1 MGQLEVVR
9 ELVVAGADPVA
20 VGRRG
25 ETPLTMAHDCVHVL
39 AFLMQF
45 PAVRASIDHE
55 SQSMTALGWASTIGD
70 DPDCVELLLGAG
82 ANPTI
87 PGRRPL
93 EEEARLFSNQGAFNV
108 LRAAIPEPGR
118 ARALHKVCSIREIPL
133 ILRTTRACLAAKGVP
148 ALVEHRILAF
158 AVPACVASRE
168 DHNEALP
175 RVELTPYT
183 RPETEWPPILWQE
196 LDEFGPNEERE
207 MEEYGYHL
215 WRATLAFVLGLADD
229 GVEYPGLPWEVS
241 EQLLEYILPKWVRE

>member
-118 ARALHKVCSIREIPL
+118 ARALHKVCSSAKSRSFSALPGPASQPKAC
-133 ILRTTRACLAAKGVP
+133 LRWWSTGSWPSPSRPASRAGKTTTRRCRGW
-148 ALVEHRILAF
+148 
-158 AVPACVASRE
+158 S
-168 DHNEALP
+168 
-175 RVELTPYT
+175 
-183 RPETEWPPILWQE
+183 
-196 LDEFGPNEERE
+196 
-207 MEEYGYHL
+207 
-215 WRATLAFVLGLADD
+215 
-229 GVEYPGLPWEVS
+229 
-241 EQLLEYILPKWVRE
+241 